1 MWIFGSLLKRELLS
15 VPHAIFHFM
24 DEFDGLVVPWWE
36 TARQEVKAMANLMSQ
51 MFCHVGSP
59 VSQWLF
65 ATDAMGQNDL
75 DFGGYGIAMT
85 EVDSMEIKA
94 LLRQGEV
101 AGKTIARLDGS
112 QGTKYPGRALVPTV
126 PFSLLPTE
134 FFEKERWR
142 PVSRGRWKY
151 GDHIT
156 IGESRVLKLMQ
167 RLASWPGLHGKSY
180 FSLQDN
186 YPTACAMA
194 KGRSPAFAFNRVL
207 RQKAGVCIAARL
219 RLFLPWTESAKQP
232 ADELSR
238 IQ

>member
-1 MWIFGSLLKRELLS
+1 
-15 VPHAIFHFM
+15 M
-24 DEFDGLVVPWWE
+24 DEFEGLVVPWWE

-59 VSQWLF
+59 VSHWLF

-85 EVDSMEIKA
+85 EVDNIEIKA

-101 AGKTIARLDGS
+101 AGKTIARLDGF

-156 IGESRVLKLMQ
+156 IGESRTVLKLMQ
-167 RLASWPGLHGKSY
+167 RLASWPGLHGRSF

-207 RQKAGVCIAARL
+207 RQKAGVCIAAK
-219 RLFLPWTESAKQP
+219 TEIVFAMDGVGQ
-232 ADELSR
+232 ATSR
-238 IQ
+238 